1 MTVRSPYADR
11 LATIPI
17 VRRTVELSRGT
28 TAYWEYGDADASTET
43 LLVVHGYR
51 GDHHG
56 LEPVIAF
63 LEGVRVISPDLP
75 GFGETPPLDGVAH
88 DIEAY
93 ADWLAEF
100 AAAVAPGASVLGHSC
115 GSIIVAAAVAGGLD
129 TPRVILV
136 NPIGAPALEGP
147 RGILTR
153 LAVFYYWAG
162 AKLPRPLGDALLR
175 NRLIVRVMSVSMA
188 KTRDPRLRAF
198 IHDQHD
204 AYFSLFGD
212 RDVLHEGFV
221 ASVSNDVRRFAP
233 GIAQPTLLIAAE
245 KDDITPIEAER
256 HLQTLFPRA
265 ELVEIPDVGHLIH
278 YETPQQAAAAI
289 RRFLRPSA
297 GDMR

>member
-100 AAAVAPGASVLGHSC
+100 AAAVAPGASVLGHSF